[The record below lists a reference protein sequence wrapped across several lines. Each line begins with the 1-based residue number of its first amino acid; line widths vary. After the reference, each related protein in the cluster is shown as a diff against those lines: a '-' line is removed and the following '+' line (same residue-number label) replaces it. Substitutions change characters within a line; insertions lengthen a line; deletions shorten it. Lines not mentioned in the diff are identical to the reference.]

1 MIAGR
6 LRIGHCGLLALLTTW
21 LLVAEGLLAAEP
33 APSATGLSTVVA
45 TTVGKETV
53 IASEGMQVL
62 EDSGADKRATPAAL
76 PRLQAE
82 ALEQV
87 VNRRLVAQLLARQGY
102 EPAADQVDEL
112 LGELKQSLATQ
123 QLTFAEFLKRHDL
136 TEALVRRQLSW
147 EWAWYGYLE
156 QQLTDAELEKYFN
169 AHRREFDGSAL
180 RVSHI
185 LLKVENLDDAA
196 AVAASIK
203 QAEQL
208 RIEIARKK
216 LSFAAAAEKYSAGPS
231 RRQGGVLGVIP
242 LHGAMA
248 ETFSQAA
255 FQLEP
260 GEVSNP
266 VVTPFGIHLIQ
277 CTEVKSGQQTWQSQ
291 RRELAGAWSREQF
304 LTLANAALKQTI
316 IKFTD
321 AMPHFRS
328 GTRELVMPGLNQ

>member
-1 MIAGR
+1 VIAGPS
-6 LRIGHCGLLALLTTW
+6 RIGHCGFLALLTTW

-45 TTVGKETV
+45 ATVGKESV
-53 IASEGMQVL
+53 FASEVAQLL
-62 EDSGADKRATPAAL
+62 EDSGADKRATPVAL

-112 LGELKQSLATQ
+112 LAELKQRLATQ

-147 EWAWYGYLE
+147 DWAWNRYLE

-169 AHRREFDGSAL
+169 GHRREFDGSEL

-196 AVAASIK
+196 AVVAAIK

-208 RIEIARKK
+208 RTEITGKK

-231 RRQGGVLGVIP
+231 RKQGGDLGFIP
-242 LHGAMA
+242 RHGAMA
-248 ETFSQAA
+248 EAFSQAA
-255 FQLEP
+255 FQLQP
-260 GEVSNP
+260 GDISKP
-266 VVTPFGIHLIQ
+266 VVTPFGVHLIQ
-277 CTEVKSGQQTWQSQ
+277 CTEVKPGQQKWQTQ

-304 LTLANAALKQTI
+304 LTLADAARRQTS
-316 IKFTD
+316 IKYTG
-321 AMPHFRS
+321 ASPHFRS
-328 GTRELVMPGLNQ
+328 GTRELVLPGPNQ